1 VKRTTNASRD
11 SLRLADF
18 IAGHPR
24 LVALTGAGISRGS
37 GIPTY
42 RDDSGNWLP
51 AQPIRHQAFLDDV
64 QTRQRYWTRSWYGW
78 PIMKAAA
85 PNPAHF
91 ALAELERRGAISLLI
106 TQNVDGLHRRA
117 GSRRVVELHGRVDRV
132 RCLTCDT
139 PHSRDEVQQMLGAA
153 NRFPAAPPR
162 ARRPDG
168 DMDIADALGDAM
180 TLPLCRDCSG
190 DLMPDVVF
198 FGGSV
203 PTERVR
209 QCKDAV
215 AEADALL
222 VVGSSLMVYSGY
234 RFCRL
239 ARDLGKP
246 LAIANPGVTRADAF
260 ATLRLYEPAETLL
273 AAAVARTASPGT
285 PVSASGR
292 DNPS

>member
-1 VKRTTNASRD
+1 M
-11 SLRLADF
+11 RLAEF

-24 LVALTGAGISRGS
+24 LVVLTGAGISRDS

-51 AQPIRHQAFLDDV
+51 AQPIQHQAFLDDA
-64 QTRQRYWTRSWYGW
+64 QTRRRYWARSWYGW
-78 PIMKAAA
+78 PVMKAAA

-91 ALAELERRGAISLLI
+91 ALAELERRGTISLLV

-117 GSRRVVELHGRVDRV
+117 GSRRIVELHGRVDRV
-132 RCLTCDT
+132 RCLACAA
-139 PHSRDEVQQMLGAA
+139 PHSRDEVQHMLAAA
-153 NRFPAAPPR
+153 NQWPAAPSQSQ
-162 ARRPDG
+162 RPDG
-168 DMDIADALGDAM
+168 DMQVAGEPGHAIA
-180 TLPLCRDCSG
+180 LPRCRDCSG

-203 PTERVR
+203 PPERVR
-209 QCKDAV
+209 KCKEAV

-239 ARDLGKP
+239 ARELGKP
-246 LAIANPGVTRADAF
+246 LAIANPGVTRADAL
-260 ATLRLYEPAETLL
+260 ATLRLYEPAGTLL
-273 AAAVARTASPGT
+273 AATLARTTANGAPFTAFGRGSP
-285 PVSASGR
+285 S
-292 DNPS
+292 